1 MLVFEDSLL
10 VSEISDWVNLL
21 QPSHEPQSA
30 KAITRI
36 DSEADPED
44 DLGTGKSNY
53 CFLTLGWAAP

>member
-21 QPSHEPQSA
+21 QPSHEPQSE

-53 CFLTLGWAAP
+53 CF